1 MRAVAGLVLV
11 RDHVIRWRRRA
22 RGDGM
27 RAAAGPVLVLVFA
40 SLASELRAQA
50 AAELAARCG
59 DASGGAAWCAA
70 SAAAYEAVAAG
81 MGLVASGG
89 SEIPGTSSTLGR
101 RRGLGPR
108 LAVSA
113 RLNGARIPLPAVD
126 PSSASRLPGL
136 HSLVSSASLEAAV
149 GLIDGMRVAPRY
161 GGILAL
167 DAIGSVG
174 VVRLPRADGFR
185 GNALSAGIGA
195 RLGILRESFDVPGVS
210 LSATRRFFGEAR
222 LGADGA
228 PAALRL
234 EAAATS
240 VRAVIGKDLAEAGV
254 VVGAGWDRY
263 SGDAT
268 LEGGATQGDRSGG
281 VALAGPPVDRL
292 LVFGA
297 LSRTWQ
303 VMQVTGEFGWAAGF
317 DGPPGSGTT
326 PFDPGAGS
334 IFASLG
340 LRITR

>member
-1 MRAVAGLVLV
+1 MK
-11 RDHVIRWRRRA
+11 
-22 RGDGM
+22 
-27 RAAAGPVLVLVFA
+27 AATGPVLVLALAV
-40 SLASELRAQA
+40 LASPACAQA
-50 AAELAARCG
+50 AAELTARCS

-70 SAAAYEAVAAG
+70 GAAAYEAVAAG
-81 MGLVASGG
+81 MGLAAAGG
-89 SEIPGTSSTLGR
+89 SEIPGTSSTLGW
-101 RRGLGPR
+101 RRGVGPR

-126 PSSASRLPGL
+126 QSSASRLPGL
-136 HSLVSSASLEAAV
+136 RSLVSSASLDAAV
-149 GLIDGMRVAPRY
+149 GLFDGMRPAPLY

-167 DAIGSVG
+167 DAIASVG
-174 VVRLPRADGFR
+174 MIGLPRGDGFQ
-185 GNALSAGIGA
+185 GNAFSVGIGA
-195 RLGILRESFDVPGVS
+195 RLGILRESFDVPGISVS
-210 LSATRRFFGEAR
+210 AMRRFFGEAR

-228 PAALRL
+228 PAVLRL
-234 EAAATS
+234 ESAATS
-240 VRAVIGKDLAEAGV
+240 VRAVIGKDLPEAGV

-268 LEGGATQGDRSGG
+268 LEGASPGGRSAG
-281 VALAGPPVDRL
+281 VALAGPAVDRL

-317 DGPPGSGTT
+317 DEAPGSGTM

-334 IFASLG
+334 IFGSLS

>member
-1 MRAVAGLVLV
+1 
-11 RDHVIRWRRRA
+11 
-22 RGDGM
+22 M
-27 RAAAGPVLVLVFA
+27 RAAAGPVLVLALAV
-40 SLASELRAQA
+40 LASPARAQA
-50 AAELAARCG
+50 VAELTARCS
-59 DASGGAAWCAA
+59 DASGGAAWCGAG
-70 SAAAYEAVAAG
+70 AAAYEAVAAG
-81 MGLVASGG
+81 MGLVAAGG
-89 SEIPGTSSTLGR
+89 SEIPGTSSTLGW

-126 PSSASRLPGL
+126 RSSASRLPGL
-136 HSLVSSASLEAAV
+136 RSLVSSASLEAAV
-149 GLIDGMRVAPRY
+149 GLFDGMRPAPRY

-174 VVRLPRADGFR
+174 MIGLPRGDGFQ
-185 GNALSAGIGA
+185 GNAFSAGIGA
-195 RLGILRESFDVPGVS
+195 RLGILRESFDVPGISVS
-210 LSATRRFFGEAR
+210 AMRRFFGEAR

-234 EAAATS
+234 KPAATS
-240 VRAVIGKDLAEAGV
+240 VRAVIGKDLPEVGV
-254 VVGAGWDRY
+254 MVGAGWDRY
-263 SGDAT
+263 QGDAT
-268 LEGGATQGDRSGG
+268 LEGGASPGGRSAS

-317 DGPPGSGTT
+317 DEPPGSRTM

-334 IFASLG
+334 IFGSLS